1 MIYPENSRILAPL
14 SGYTDLAYRRAARK
28 CGCNYAFTEMIDA
41 AAIVYAAKRTI
52 PMLKRG
58 DDEKFLGVQLVG
70 AIPEQLNF
78 AANFLND
85 YNFDVLDFNLGCPVP
100 KVVKKNAGAAL
111 GQNLNLALECFEAIA
126 SVSKFPVTAKL
137 RILSDTDPIPT
148 LTLVQGLI
156 ARGAQAIT
164 IHGRTRKN
172 FYTGPVAFDIIK
184 FIRDNVSKDIDI
196 VANGGVLTFDKIT
209 EIREKTSCSQVMLA
223 QGAMGN
229 PWLFADNYPTLDE
242 WKEVTAF
249 HVKEMVDLYGE
260 EMAMR
265 LARKIVHDYLRGRG
279 FPGEFRLAASQ
290 LTVYK
295 DLEIL
300 LNKVYCAV
308 NTNESTGRKI
318 RVNY

>member
-1 MIYPENSRILAPL
+1 MIYPENSLILAPL

-28 CGCNYAFTEMIDA
+28 CGCKYAFTEMIDA
-41 AAIVYAAKRTI
+41 AAICYAAKRTI

-58 DDEKFLGVQLVG
+58 DDETFLGVQLVG
-70 AIPEQLNF
+70 AIPDQLKQ
-78 AANFLND
+78 ATIFLQD

-111 GQNLNLALECFEAIA
+111 GQNIPLALECFEVIA
-126 SVSKFPVTAKL
+126 KNSKIPVTAKL
-137 RILSDTDPIPT
+137 RILSDSDPIPT

-156 ARGAQAIT
+156 DRGAQAIT

-172 FYTGPVAFDIIK
+172 FYTGDVAFDIIK
-184 FIRDNVSKDIDI
+184 FIRENTPKNINI
-196 VANGGVLTFDKIT
+196 VANGGVTNFEKIA
-209 EIREKTSCSQVMLA
+209 EMREKSSCSQVMLA

-229 PWLFADNYPTLDE
+229 PWLFSDNFPTLEE

-249 HVKEMVDLYGE
+249 HVQEMVDLYGE

-290 LTVYK
+290 LTYYK

-300 LNKVYCAV
+300 LSKVYCAV
-308 NTNESTGRKI
+308 NVCESTGRKI
-318 RVNY
+318 RVF

>member
-1 MIYPENSRILAPL
+1 MIYPENALILAPL

-28 CGCNYAFTEMIDA
+28 CGCNFAFTEMIDA
-41 AAIVYAAKRTI
+41 AAICYAAKRTI

-70 AIPEQLNF
+70 AIPEQLKD
-78 AANFLND
+78 AAAFLND
-85 YNFDVLDFNLGCPVP
+85 YSFDVLDFNLGCPVP

-111 GQNLNLALECFEAIA
+111 GQNIPQALECFEAIA
-126 SVSKFPVTAKL
+126 TASKFPLTAKL
-137 RILSDTDPIPT
+137 RILSETDPIPT
-148 LTLVQGLI
+148 LTLVKGLI
-156 ARGAQAIT
+156 DRGAQAIT

-172 FYTGPVAFDIIK
+172 FYTGDVAYDIIK
-184 FIRDNVSKDIDI
+184 YIRDNVPKNIDI
-196 VANGGVLTFDKIT
+196 IANGGVTNFAKIS
-209 EIREKTSCSQVMLA
+209 EMREKSSCSQVMLA

-229 PWLFADNYPTLDE
+229 PWLFGNDFPTLDE

-290 LTVYK
+290 LTYFN
-295 DLEIL
+295 DLTIL
-300 LNKVYCAV
+300 LSKVYCAV
-308 NTNESTGRKI
+308 NTCESTGRKI
-318 RVNY
+318 KVN